1 MFRCFKKGV
10 LGCQN
15 KTRSNL
21 ICKII
26 MSRSLETALTKRG
39 VQLLNCD
46 DHEKFAL
53 KSNKKVS
60 SFRPDVAHQTLLALL
75 DSPLNKFGH
84 LQVFMRTQKGL
95 SIEVN
100 PSVRMPRTFKRFSG
114 LMAVRRGS
122 LSALMRFVFCAVR
135 GGALLRLGAACALCV
150 SAPSVQRCVL
160 CVSAPTAQLSVLRFG
175 VWA

>member
-1 MFRCFKKGV
+1 MC
-10 LGCQN
+10 
-15 KTRSNL
+15 
-21 ICKII
+21 
-26 MSRSLETALTKRG
+26 RSLETALTKKG

-53 KSNKKVS
+53 KTNKKVS

-114 LMAVRRGS
+114 LMAQ
-122 LSALMRFVFCAVR
+122 
-135 GGALLRLGAACALCV
+135 LLTKGKI
-150 SAPSVQRCVL
+150 
-160 CVSAPTAQLSVLRFG
+160 
-175 VWA
+175 